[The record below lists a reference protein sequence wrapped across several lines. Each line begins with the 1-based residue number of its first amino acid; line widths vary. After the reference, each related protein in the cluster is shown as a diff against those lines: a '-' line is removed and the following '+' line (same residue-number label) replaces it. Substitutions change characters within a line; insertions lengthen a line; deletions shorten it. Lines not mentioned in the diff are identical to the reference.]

1 MFRGQPGPI
10 RGSLYELSQPGG
22 PSVAKSQVDVY
33 RAPFPSSFLET
44 PSGMMTSKSSG
55 PAHTLTSCMPL
66 ERVTESGV
74 GISNA
79 YSLAR

>member
-22 PSVAKSQVDVY
+22 PSVAKSQVDVN
-33 RAPFPSSFLET
+33 RAPFPSFPSSRTMT
-44 PSGMMTSKSSG
+44 PKSSD
-55 PAHTLTSCMPL
+55 PAHTLTSYMPL
-66 ERVTESGV
+66 ERVIESGI
-74 GISNA
+74 GISDA